1 MKKLLVLLVVLATL
15 VCICACQKKP
25 VTDSST
31 LTDTQSTETQ
41 PTQPTV
47 PAQPID
53 PIVEQMQRLLEYKNN
68 FDVYNFA
75 LATEYTSSADVNIRS
90 LFPNG
95 IKNESKNLTNQERE
109 LLKSWRGDY
118 TNGIYRFPVEKINA
132 ALTEVFGITL
142 DQTNRVG
149 MDFMRYYE
157 ETDCYYGSG
166 YYIEHVDVNVQ
177 RVVEQNDGTF
187 KVYYLRGFDADP
199 YQEMVVTL
207 KPAGDS
213 YQIISNV
220 YYSPMLGEMQH
231 LLDRR
236 SVYPFYND
244 ALYSFYTKPAD
255 VDLFYLFYN
264 GFKDESQSPT
274 EQELELL
281 DGKLGQHWK
290 EMDLI
295 RLPVDK
301 MDAVLTDLFGI
312 TLEETNGVGLSNF
325 VYLEET
331 DCYYHTV
338 TGASLVD
345 VTVVYTEILED
356 GSIMVQ
362 YSAGYSGN
370 RMAKLMLTEDG
381 IYRILSNVE
390 IDHLYNETGVYNAV
404 VDYFERREAYLKE
417 TSSEISNIV
426 SPILTDE
433 ASHLAAI
440 HSSGAQLLSSEVDIQ
455 INGCWDSHS
464 EAVVTEKVTYRIN
477 GAEQSEEVVHLI
489 WLFLLD
495 DGSIIVSSD
504 GYKENITGF
513 TSASY
518 LQPEQ

>member
-1 MKKLLVLLVVLATL
+1 MKRLIVLLVIMAML

-25 VTDSST
+25 VIDST
-31 LTDTQSTETQ
+31 TPNDTQTTQ
-41 PTQPTV
+41 PTQPTDSRV
-47 PAQPID
+47 
-53 PIVEQMQRLLEYKNN
+53 VEMQRLLEYKNK

-95 IKNESKNLTNQERE
+95 IENESENLTNQERE
-109 LLKSWRGDY
+109 LLKSWLGDY
-118 TNGIYRFPVEKINA
+118 TTGIYRFPVEKINA

-166 YYIEHVDVNVQ
+166 YYIEHVEVNVQ
-177 RVVEQNDGTF
+177 RVVEQNDGTV

-199 YQEMVVTL
+199 YQEMIVTL
-207 KPAGDS
+207 KPAGES
-213 YQIISNV
+213 YQIVSNV
-220 YYSPMLGEMQH
+220 YYSSILGEMQH

-236 SVYPFYND
+236 SDYPFYND

-281 DGKLGQHWK
+281 EGKLGQNWK

-331 DCYYHTV
+331 DSYYHTV
-338 TGASLVD
+338 TGASGVN
-345 VTVVYTEILED
+345 VTVVYTERLED

-362 YSAGYSGN
+362 YSAGKSGN
-370 RMAKLMLTEDG
+370 RMAKLMPTQDG
-381 IYRILSNVE
+381 GYRILSNVA
-390 IDHLYNETGVYNAV
+390 IDHLYNETGVYNAAA
-404 VDYFERREAYLKE
+404 DYFSQREAYLQE
-417 TSSEISNIV
+417 TSAEMSNIN
-426 SPILTDE
+426 PGILADE

-440 HSSGAQLLSSEVDIQ
+440 HSSGVEWMGSEVSIQ
-455 INGCWDSHS
+455 VNGYWDSHA
-464 EAVVTEKVTYRIN
+464 EATVTETVTFRVNGTEQTETIVHKVQL
-477 GAEQSEEVVHLI
+477 G
-489 WLFLLD
+489 LLD
-495 DGSIIVSSD
+495 DGSIYVTSD
-504 GYKENITGF
+504 GYKENTTRF

-518 LQPEQ
+518 VAE

>member
-1 MKKLLVLLVVLATL
+1 MKKLLVLLIVLATL

-25 VTDSST
+25 VEDPVI
-31 LTDTQSTETQ
+31 QPQTQ
-41 PTQPTV
+41 PTDPTIPV
-47 PAQPID
+47 QTVD
-53 PIVEQMQRLLEYKNN
+53 PIMVQMQKLLENKDK
-68 FDVYNFA
+68 FDLYNYA
-75 LATEYTSSADVNIRS
+75 LLSEFSSPEDVNLYN
-90 LFPNG
+90 LFAYG
-95 IKNESKNLTNQERE
+95 FKDESKNPTQQEID
-109 LLKSWRGDY
+109 LMGSWIWDDRSDL
-118 TNGIYRFPVEKINA
+118 RRLPVEKMNA

-142 DQTNRVG
+142 DQTNMVG
-149 MDFMRYYE
+149 MDRMWYFE
-157 ETDCYYGSG
+157 ETDCYYGYLYSG
-166 YYIEHVDVNVQ
+166 ETAAVNVR
-177 RVVEQNDGTF
+177 RVDEQDDGTL
-187 KVYYLRGFDADP
+187 KVYYRRGRGN
-199 YQEMVVTL
+199 YQDMIVTL
-207 KPAGDS
+207 KPAGES
-213 YQIISNV
+213 YQILSNV

-274 EQELELL
+274 EQEEKLL

-312 TLEETNGVGLSNF
+312 TLEDTNGVGLSNF

-338 TGASLVD
+338 TGASGVN
-345 VTVVYTEILED
+345 VTVVYTERLED

-381 IYRILSNVE
+381 VYRILSNVE
-390 IDHLYNETGVYNAV
+390 IDHLYNETGIYNTV

-417 TSSEISNIV
+417 TSAEMNNINPGV
-426 SPILTDE
+426 LADE
-433 ASHLAAI
+433 AAHLAAI
-440 HSSGAQLLSSEVDIQ
+440 HAVAAELVSSEVTIVV
-455 INGCWDSHS
+455 GGYWDSHA
-464 EAVVTEKVTYRIN
+464 EASVTETVTYNKN
-477 GAEQSEEVVHLI
+477 GTEVTEIVFHKLQ
-489 WLFLLD
+489 LGLLD
-495 DGSIIVSSD
+495 DGSIYVVSD
-504 GYKENITGF
+504 GYQENTTRF

-518 LQPEQ
+518 VAE

>member
-1 MKKLLVLLVVLATL
+1 MKRLLVLLIVLATL

-25 VTDSST
+25 VIDSTT
-31 LTDTQSTETQ
+31 LNDTQTKETH
-41 PTQPTV
+41 PTQPSV

-53 PIVEQMQRLLEYKNN
+53 PIVEQMQRLLEYKNK

-95 IKNESKNLTNQERE
+95 IENESENLTNQERE
-109 LLKSWRGDY
+109 LLNSWLGDY
-118 TNGIYRFPVEKINA
+118 TTGIYRFPVEKINA

-142 DQTNRVG
+142 DQTNQVG
-149 MDFMRYYE
+149 MEYMRYYE

-166 YYIEHVDVNVQ
+166 YYIEHVEVNVQ
-177 RVVEQNDGTF
+177 RVVEQNDGTL
-187 KVYYLRGFDADP
+187 KVYYRRGEEI
-199 YQEMVVTL
+199 YQDMIVTL
-207 KPAGDS
+207 KPAGES

-220 YYSPMLGEMQH
+220 YYSSILGEMQH
-231 LLDRR
+231 LFDER
-236 SVYPFYND
+236 SGQPFYNE
-244 ALYSFYTKPAD
+244 ALISIYETPAN
-255 VDLFYLFYN
+255 VDLYHLFYN

-281 DGKLGQHWK
+281 EGKLGQNWK

-295 RLPVDK
+295 RLPRDK
-301 MDAVLTDLFGI
+301 MDAVLTELFDI

-338 TGASLVD
+338 TGAGLVD

-362 YSAGYSGN
+362 YDANYQGN
-370 RMAKLMLTEDG
+370 RMAILMPTQDG
-381 IYRILSNVE
+381 GYRILSNVE
-390 IDHLYNETGVYNAV
+390 IHHMYNETGVYNTV
-404 VDYFERREAYLKE
+404 VDYFEQREAYLKE
-417 TSSEISNIV
+417 TSPEMSNIV
-426 SPILTDE
+426 PPILTDE

-440 HSSGAQLLSSEVDIQ
+440 HSSGAQLLCSELDIQ
-455 INGCWDSHS
+455 INGCWDSHA
-464 EAVVTEKVTYRIN
+464 EAIVTEKVTYRIN

-504 GYKENITGF
+504 GYKENIIGF

-518 LQPEQ
+518 LPPEQ

>member
-1 MKKLLVLLVVLATL
+1 MKRLIVLLVVLATL

-25 VTDSST
+25 VTDST
-31 LTDTQSTETQ
+31 TPTDTQPMET
-41 PTQPTV
+41 
-47 PAQPID
+47 QPID
-53 PIVEQMQRLLEYKNN
+53 PIVEQMQRLLEYKNK

-75 LATEYTSSADVNIRS
+75 LATEYTSSADVNICR

-95 IKNESKNLTNQERE
+95 IKNESENLTNQERE

-166 YYIEHVDVNVQ
+166 YYIDHVVVDVQ

-199 YQEMVVTL
+199 YQEMIVTL
-207 KPAGDS
+207 KPAGES
-213 YQIISNV
+213 YQILSNV

-274 EQELELL
+274 EQEEKLL

-338 TGASLVD
+338 TGASGVN
-345 VTVVYTEILED
+345 VTVVYTERLED

-362 YSAGYSGN
+362 YSAGNSGN

-381 IYRILSNVE
+381 VYRILSNVE

-404 VDYFERREAYLKE
+404 SDYFEQREAYLKE
-417 TSSEISNIV
+417 TSPEMNNINPGV
-426 SPILTDE
+426 LADE
-433 ASHLAAI
+433 AAHLAAI
-440 HSSGAQLLSSEVDIQ
+440 NAMTAELVSSEVTIVV
-455 INGCWDSHS
+455 GGYWDSHA
-464 EAVVTEKVTYRIN
+464 EASVTETVTYNKN
-477 GAEQSEEVVHLI
+477 GTEVTEIVFHKLQ
-489 WLFLLD
+489 LGLLD
-495 DGSIIVSSD
+495 NGSIYVVSD
-504 GYKENITGF
+504 GYKEEITRF
-513 TSASY
+513 TSCSY
-518 LQPEQ
+518 VAE